1 MPKGCRTN
9 NASSM
14 LFMYNSAN
22 RELIADQMGTDMD
35 AHTRVIYR
43 QKRKAA
49 LIGVLT
55 LGLAGLSLVGVANT
69 WRSNI
74 FEGTSFSQ
82 GALAFPFKLLSFCLL
97 SVIVAVPF
105 FIISFFK
112 LIYYSIKLA

>member
-1 MPKGCRTN
+1 
-9 NASSM
+9 
-14 LFMYNSAN
+14 
-22 RELIADQMGTDMD
+22 MD
-35 AHTRVIYR
+35 AHTRVIYQ

-55 LGLAGLSLVGVANT
+55 LGLAGLSLVGVGET

-74 FEGTSFSQ
+74 FAETSF
-82 GALAFPFKLLSFCLL
+82 GEGPLGFVFKIISFCFL
-97 SVIVAVPF
+97 SVLMAVPC